1 MGLSARRANGGAM
14 TEPYR
19 YYVPSPDG
27 RAIFGFES
35 TEAAETAARAYGEGA
50 HVVDTLA

>member
-1 MGLSARRANGGAM
+1 M

-19 YYVPSPDG
+19 YYVRSPDG

-35 TEAAETAARAYGEGA
+35 TDAAETTANWASSARPA
-50 HVVDTLA
+50 